1 MTRLVLLLA
10 VAVAAGT
17 AAGCGPTQA
26 QSQSQ
31 AAPLPPMAGKAAPAA
46 ASHNAGAMKA
56 LPPRP

>member
-10 VAVAAGT
+10 IAVAAGT

-26 QSQSQ
+26 QSPT
-31 AAPLPPMAGKAAPAA
+31 PLPPMEVKALPTAG
-46 ASHNAGAMKA
+46 SHDAGAMKA

>member
-10 VAVAAGT
+10 VAAAAGT

-26 QSQSQ
+26 QSPTS
-31 AAPLPPMAGKAAPAA
+31 PLPPMQVNATPVAG
-46 ASHNAGAMKA
+46 SHDAGAMKA